1 MIPSDQTIAEWHT
14 ALKAYAR
21 QHYTQGW
28 DVYVECFDQ
37 SDLKSEIK
45 YLVERPNSTFVP
57 TLESIKQVL
66 ERQFLTR
73 QEYEDDIRA
82 EAF

>member
-1 MIPSDQTIAEWHT
+1 MIPSDQTIAEWHV

-28 DVYVECFDQ
+28 DTYVECFDER
-37 SDLKSEIK
+37 DLKREIE
-45 YLVERPNSTFVP
+45 YLVGRPNSTFVP
-57 TLESIKQVL
+57 TLGNIKAKL
-66 ERQFLTR
+66 DASFKARKD
-73 QEYEDDIRA
+73 YEDDIRA

>member
-1 MIPSDQTIAEWHT
+1 MIPSDQAIAEWHV

-28 DVYVECFDQ
+28 DVYVECFDER
-37 SDLKSEIK
+37 DLKREIE
-45 YLVERPNSTFVP
+45 YLVGRPNSTFVP
-57 TLESIKQVL
+57 TLGNIKAKL
-66 ERQFLTR
+66 DASFKAR